1 MSQVFDNSTWQPK
14 ASGSLFKV
22 SLINR
27 MSSRPAR
34 AKQRNSVMGHKGSKR
49 GVFFKGSV
57 YLLLCVHEKDKSIMF
72 RVVANPIIGFFPATY
87 MLSLMGKLEEWYTA
101 IISGLESIRQEDHM
115 SLKPAWVTK

>member
-1 MSQVFDNSTWQPK
+1 MLWFALSDKSL
-14 ASGSLFKV
+14 SGSVLNWKGILFLLLK
-22 SLINR
+22 NGGR
-27 MSSRPAR
+27 
-34 AKQRNSVMGHKGSKR
+34 QR